1 MNQFESRIISWCAS
15 LLGLSAV
22 IIIHEFGHLVAA
34 KCFGIAVPLFSIG
47 FGPAITSVTIG
58 STLYQIALFPLGG
71 FVAIDPQTLNDAPYA
86 VSLTIMLAG
95 VLSNMLFAYVVIT
108 GLAWWQRHHPE
119 HPGFVA
125 RHKALI
131 EKSKQ
136 TFRKDETPRGSFVGP
151 LGIFSIIAQSFNAGY
166 IPYLFVIATISMGVG
181 IFNLL
186 PIPPLDGGKILLL
199 TLNAIAGPLSAQTIN
214 LIQMAGFIVF
224 LFIIFTA
231 MRSDISRSA
240 S

>member
-1 MNQFESRIISWCAS
+1 MNQFESRIIAWCAA
-15 LLGLSAV
+15 LAGLSAV

-47 FGPAITSVTIG
+47 FGPTITAVTIG
-58 STLYQIALFPLGG
+58 STMYQIALLPLGG
-71 FVAIDPQTLNDAPYA
+71 FVAIDPQALNDAPYL

-95 VLSNMLFAYVVIT
+95 ILSNMLFAYVVIIA
-108 GLAWWQRHHPE
+108 LAWWQRHHPE
-119 HPGFVA
+119 HTGFVA

-131 EKSKQ
+131 EQSKK
-136 TFRKDETPRGSFVGP
+136 TFKKDETPRGSFVGP

-166 IPYLFVIATISMGVG
+166 MPYLFVIATISMGVG

-186 PIPPLDGGKILLL
+186 PIPPLDGGRILLL
-199 TLNAIAGPLSAQTIN
+199 TLNAIAGPLSAHTIN
-214 LIQMAGFIVF
+214 IIQMSGFIIF
-224 LFIIFTA
+224 LFIIFVA
-231 MRSDISRSA
+231 MRSDINRVA

>member
-1 MNQFESRIISWCAS
+1 MNQWESRIISWCAA
-15 LLGLSAV
+15 LFGLSAV
-22 IIIHEFGHLVAA
+22 IVIHEFGHLIAA
-34 KCFGIAVPLFSIG
+34 KCFGIAVPVFSIG
-47 FGPAITSVTIG
+47 FGPTLTSVTIG
-58 STLYQIALFPLGG
+58 STIYQIALLPLGG
-71 FVAIDPQTLNDAPYA
+71 FVAIDPQALNDAPYFVA
-86 VSLTIMLAG
+86 LTIMLAG
-95 VLSNMLFAYVVIT
+95 ILSNMLFAYVVIT

-119 HPGFVA
+119 SSGFAA

-136 TFRKDETPRGSFVGP
+136 TLRKDEAPRGSFVGP
-151 LGIFSIIAQSFNAGY
+151 LGIFSIMAQSFNAGY
-166 IPYLFVIATISMGVG
+166 MPYLFVIATISMGVG

-199 TLNAIAGPLSAQTIN
+199 TLNAIAGPLSAHAIN
-214 LIQMAGFIVF
+214 LIQMAGFILF
-224 LFIIFTA
+224 LFIIFAA